1 MSERLQTREL
11 IHLSPAQLA
20 SKARHRLSMAT
31 EYAARESFRRA
42 YFSDRLPALVFPAW
56 THYRRK
62 ALAAWEFKIPDYRLA
77 ELPSTQ
83 RYVAEFERINKLKP
97 LDT

>member
-1 MSERLQTREL
+1 
-11 IHLSPAQLA
+11 
-20 SKARHRLSMAT
+20 MAT
-31 EYAARESFRRA
+31 EYTARESFRRA

-62 ALAAWEFKIPDYRLA
+62 PLAAWEFKIPYFFA

-97 LDT
+97 RE